1 MIPLRWDEQPAG
13 LRNPALV
20 CAFTGWTDAGDAAS
34 SAVGVLARR
43 LESEPFATV
52 DPELLYTMQPYRPQI
67 TVNDGVAT
75 DLTWP
80 TIELRVAVVPTAT
93 RDLLLV
99 SGPEPTLRWKSLGE
113 TLIDTAQNLG
123 ATLVIT
129 LGGLLSDVPHT
140 RPVPITGIATDTT
153 LIEPLG
159 AMLPDYEGPTGLT
172 GVLHHEAQSRGLDA
186 VTLLAHVP
194 HYVAGIPSPKA
205 TLALVEA
212 VEMLTGVPVPTS
224 RLRAASE
231 RYEQQVSE
239 AITRDPERREMLE
252 RLEQMADLRD
262 VVGEDDDEI
271 GELADAQIQL
281 NLGELPT
288 GDVIA
293 DDFLAFLREAEE
305 RSDVVEGDADEVEDD
320 RPFDQDDEDDEDDED
335 DADDHRDADDADG
348 SDSRE

>member
-1 MIPLRWDEQPAG
+1 MIPLRWDEQPVG

-43 LESEPFATV
+43 LESNLFATV

-80 TIELRVAVVPTAT
+80 TVELRVAVVPTAT

-113 TLIDTAQNLG
+113 TLIETAQNLG

-140 RPVPITGIATDTT
+140 RPVPITGIATDTA

-172 GVLHHEAQSRGLDA
+172 GVLHHEAQRQGLDA

-212 VEMLTGVPVPTS
+212 VETLTSVPVPTS

-293 DDFLAFLREAEE
+293 DDFLAFLREADA
-305 RSDVVEGDADEVEDD
+305 SGGLDVEPDEDDGDEADD
-320 RPFDQDDEDDEDDED
+320 RPFDQDDQDGPEDDDGPEHEDRD
-335 DADDHRDADDADG
+335 DRDA
-348 SDSRE
+348 

>member
-1 MIPLRWDEQPAG
+1 MIPLRWDEQPVG

-43 LESEPFATV
+43 LESELFATV

-80 TIELRVAVVPTAT
+80 TVELRVAVVPTAT

-113 TLIDTAQNLG
+113 TLIETAQNLG

-140 RPVPITGIATDTT
+140 RPVPITGIATDTA

-172 GVLHHEAQSRGLDA
+172 GVLHHEAQRQGLDA

-212 VEMLTGVPVPTS
+212 VEMLTAVPVPTS

-271 GELADAQIQL
+271 SELADAQIQL

-293 DDFLAFLREAEE
+293 DDFLAFLREADA
-305 RSDVVEGDADEVEDD
+305 SGGVEADEVDHDDADATDD
-320 RPFDQDDEDDEDDED
+320 RADEDDDGPENDGRDEP
-335 DADDHRDADDADG
+335 DA
-348 SDSRE
+348 

>member
-1 MIPLRWDEQPAG
+1 MIPLRWDEQPVG

-43 LESEPFATV
+43 LESSLFATV

-80 TIELRVAVVPTAT
+80 TVELRVAVVPTAT

-113 TLIDTAQNLG
+113 TLIETAQNLG

-140 RPVPITGIATDTT
+140 RPVPITGIATDTA

-172 GVLHHEAQSRGLDA
+172 GVLHHEAQRQGLDA

-212 VEMLTGVPVPTS
+212 VETLTSVPVPTS

-293 DDFLAFLREAEE
+293 DDFLAFLREADA
-305 RSDVVEGDADEVEDD
+305 SGGLDVEPDEDDGDEAED
-320 RPFDQDDEDDEDDED
+320 RPFDQDDQDGPEDEDGPGDED
-335 DADDHRDADDADG
+335 RDDRDA
-348 SDSRE
+348 

>member
-1 MIPLRWDEQPAG
+1 MIPLRWDDQPDG

-43 LESEPFATV
+43 LESQPFATV

-67 TVNDGVAT
+67 TVSDGVAS

-80 TIELRVAVVPTAT
+80 TVELRVAVVPTAT

-113 TLIDTAQNLG
+113 TLIETAQNLG
-123 ATLVIT
+123 ASLVIT

-172 GVLHHEAQSRGLDA
+172 GVLHHEAQKQGLDA

-212 VEMLTGVPVPTS
+212 VELLTAVPVPTA

-293 DDFLAFLREAEE
+293 DDFLQFLREAEADASAE
-305 RSDVVEGDADEVEDD
+305 ADKVADDDPEAHADADEDE
-320 RPFDQDDEDDEDDED
+320 DEDDPNDD
-335 DADDHRDADDADG
+335 
-348 SDSRE
+348 

>member
-1 MIPLRWDEQPAG
+1 MIPLRWDEQPVG

-34 SAVGVLARR
+34 SAIGVLARR
-43 LESEPFATV
+43 LESRTLASV

-67 TVNDGVAT
+67 TVADGLST

-80 TIELRVAVVPTAT
+80 TVDLRAAVVPTAS

-99 SGPEPTLRWKSLGE
+99 SGPEPTMHWKSLSE
-113 TLIDTAQNLG
+113 TLVEAAQNLG
-123 ATLVIT
+123 ASLVVT
-129 LGGLLSDVPHT
+129 LGALLSDVPHT
-140 RPVPITGIATDTT
+140 RPVPITGIATDTS
-153 LIEPLG
+153 LLESLG

-172 GVLHHEAQSRGLDA
+172 GVIHHDAQRRGMEA

-205 TLALVEA
+205 TLALIEA
-212 VEMLTGVPVPTS
+212 VEQLTAVPVPTA

-239 AITRDPERREMLE
+239 AIHRDPERREMLE

-262 VVGEDDDEI
+262 VVGDDEGDEI
-271 GELADAQIQL
+271 NEIADAQIQL

-293 DDFLAFLREAEE
+293 DDFLQFLREAEE
-305 RSDVVEGDADEVEDD
+305 RSAD
-320 RPFDQDDEDDEDDED
+320 DDEDADANDD
-335 DADDHRDADDADG
+335 
-348 SDSRE
+348 

>member
-1 MIPLRWDEQPAG
+1 MIPLRWDEQPVG

-43 LESEPFATV
+43 LESELFATV

-67 TVNDGVAT
+67 TISDGVAS

-80 TIELRVAVVPTAT
+80 TIELRMAVVRTAA

-99 SGPEPTLRWKSLGE
+99 SGPEPTMRWQSLSE
-113 TLIDTAQNLG
+113 TLVETAQTLG
-123 ATLVIT
+123 ATMVIT

-140 RPVPITGIATDTT
+140 RPVPITGIATDTE
-153 LIEPLG
+153 LIAPIG

-172 GVLHHEAQSRGLDA
+172 GVIHHEAQKRGLEA

-212 VEMLTGVPVPTS
+212 VELLTQVPVPTS

-239 AITRDPERREMLE
+239 AISRDPERREMLE
-252 RLEQMADLRD
+252 RLEQMADLRE
-262 VVGEDDDEI
+262 VVGDDDDEI
-271 GELADAQIQL
+271 GEIADAQIQL

-293 DDFLAFLREAEE
+293 DDFLEFLREAEE
-305 RSDVVEGDADEVEDD
+305 RSAVEDD
-320 RPFDQDDEDDEDDED
+320 DEDEDET
-335 DADDHRDADDADG
+335 AP
-348 SDSRE
+348 

>member
-43 LESEPFATV
+43 LESDLVATV

-67 TVNDGVAT
+67 TISDGIAT

-80 TIELRVAVVPTAT
+80 TIELRMAVVPTAT

-99 SGPEPTLRWKSLGE
+99 SGPEPTMRWQSLSE
-113 TLIDTAQNLG
+113 TLIETAQSLG

-140 RPVPITGIATDTT
+140 RPVPITGIATNTE
-153 LIEPLG
+153 LIAPIG

-172 GVLHHEAQSRGLDA
+172 GVIHHQAQKQGLES

-212 VEMLTGVPVPTS
+212 VELLTAVPVPTS

-231 RYEQQVSE
+231 RYEHQVSE
-239 AITRDPERREMLE
+239 AISRDPERREMLE

-262 VVGEDDDEI
+262 VVGDDEGDEI
-271 GELADAQIQL
+271 SEIADAQIQL

-293 DDFLAFLREAEE
+293 DDFLEFLRAAEE
-305 RSDVVEGDADEVEDD
+305 QNGVDEDGEDD
-320 RPFDQDDEDDEDDED
+320 D
-335 DADDHRDADDADG
+335 
-348 SDSRE
+348 

>member
-1 MIPLRWDEQPAG
+1 MIPLRWDEQPVG

-43 LESEPFATV
+43 LESDLFATV

-67 TVNDGVAT
+67 TVNDGVST

-113 TLIDTAQNLG
+113 TLIETAQSLG

-212 VEMLTGVPVPTS
+212 VEMLTAVPVPTA

-231 RYEQQVSE
+231 RYEEQVSE

-271 GELADAQIQL
+271 SELADAQIQL

-293 DDFLAFLREAEE
+293 DDFLEFLREAEA
-305 RSDVVEGDADEVEDD
+305 RADVEVDIEADEDDSPDEDHADD
-320 RPFDQDDEDDEDDED
+320 RDDEDP
-335 DADDHRDADDADG
+335 ATGDG
-348 SDSRE
+348 EPEGGD

>member
-1 MIPLRWDEQPAG
+1 MIPLRWEERPDG

-34 SAVGVLARR
+34 SAIGVLGRR
-43 LESEPFATV
+43 LDSELIASI
-52 DPELLYTMQPYRPQI
+52 DPELLYPMQPYRPQI
-67 TVNDGVAT
+67 TVSDGVAT

-80 TIELRVAVVPTAT
+80 TVELRMAVVPTAA
-93 RDLLLV
+93 RDLLLI
-99 SGPEPTLRWKSLGE
+99 SGPEPGLHWRSVSE
-113 TLIDTAQNLG
+113 TLVETAQRLG
-123 ATLVIT
+123 SNLVIT

-140 RPVPITGIATDTT
+140 RPVPITGIATDTD
-153 LIEPLG
+153 LIASLG

-172 GVLHHEAQSRGLDA
+172 GVIHHQAQEQGMQA

-212 VEMLTGVPVPTS
+212 VETLTAVPVPTS

-231 RYEQQVSE
+231 RYEQQISE
-239 AITRDPERREMLE
+239 AIARDPERREMLE

-262 VVGEDDDEI
+262 VVGDDEDEL

-293 DDFLAFLREAEE
+293 DDFLEFLREAEE
-305 RSDVVEGDADEVEDD
+305 QSGGDEDTED
-320 RPFDQDDEDDEDDED
+320 DDED
-335 DADDHRDADDADG
+335 
-348 SDSRE
+348 

>member
-1 MIPLRWDEQPAG
+1 MIPLRWDEQPVG

-34 SAVGVLARR
+34 SAIGVLARR
-43 LESEPFATV
+43 LESRTLATV

-67 TVNDGVAT
+67 TVADGLST

-80 TIELRVAVVPTAT
+80 TVDLRAAVVPTAS

-99 SGPEPTLRWKSLGE
+99 SGPEPTMHWKSLSE
-113 TLIDTAQNLG
+113 TLVEAAQNLG
-123 ATLVIT
+123 ASLVVT
-129 LGGLLSDVPHT
+129 LGALLSDVPHT
-140 RPVPITGIATDTT
+140 RPVPITGIATDTS

-172 GVLHHEAQSRGLDA
+172 GVIHHDAQRRGMEA

-205 TLALVEA
+205 TLALIEA
-212 VEMLTGVPVPTS
+212 VEQLTAVPVPTA

-239 AITRDPERREMLE
+239 AIHRDPERREMLE

-262 VVGEDDDEI
+262 VVGDDEGDEI
-271 GELADAQIQL
+271 NEIADAQIQL

-293 DDFLAFLREAEE
+293 DDFLQFLREAEE
-305 RSDVVEGDADEVEDD
+305 RNN
-320 RPFDQDDEDDEDDED
+320 
-335 DADDHRDADDADG
+335 ADDADTDG
-348 SDSRE
+348 DDEPGADGPTG